1 MSVQCV
7 LSVPLVCQTKPFV
20 SSGGPNSRP
29 SIGFFRPFIVSG
41 LRSRGFT
48 LIELMVTLVVGGIL
62 AVMAVPAITTFVESN
77 RLTTTT
83 NDLIVAIN
91 AGRSEAIKRGVPVIM
106 CKSSSGTGCSAS
118 GTWQAGWVLFVDVDG
133 SGGWTTNDI
142 MLRSHES
149 VPPTFTITAA
159 ADSVVFKSLG
169 TISAGAGNYTICN
182 TKIKKQRSISLKAL
196 GQTSILE
203 GSC

>member
-1 MSVQCV
+1 MSVQCL
-7 LSVPLVCQTKPFV
+7 LSTPLVCHTTPFV
-20 SSGGPNSRP
+20 PHGRHKHRP
-29 SIGFFRPFIVSG
+29 SVAFFDPFIVSVAR
-41 LRSRGFT
+41 LRGFT

-62 AVMAVPAITTFVESN
+62 AVIAVPAMTTFVESN
-77 RLTTTT
+77 RLTATT

-106 CKSSSGTGCSAS
+106 CKSSSGTGCSTT
-118 GTWQAGWVLFVDVDG
+118 GTWQTGWVLFVDVDA

-142 MLRSHES
+142 MLRSHEA
-149 VPPTFTITAA
+149 VPPTMTIAA
-159 ADSVVFKSLG
+159 AANSIVFKSLG
-169 TISAGAGNYTICN
+169 TISSGAGGYTICN
-182 TKIKKQRSISLKAL
+182 TKIKKQRLINLQAL